1 MMKAQLIPILLLVV
15 SSCSNTKSTEIILS
29 SETTNKID
37 SVIIRTYGVSEKFV
51 NLNSTPQLRK
61 ISINTSHNT
70 EGGFTISIFLNDSIV
85 NAGSFGYFSGKK
97 DIKAKYKVKVL
108 KDYSIKEVDK

>member
-1 MMKAQLIPILLLVV
+1 MMKAQLFSILFLFA

-29 SETTNKID
+29 SETTNNID
-37 SVIIRTYGVSEKFV
+37 SIIIKSYGVSEKFI
-51 NLNSTPQLRK
+51 NLNSTPQIRT
-61 ISINTSHNT
+61 IRFNTSQIN
-70 EGGFTISIFLNDSIV
+70 EGGFTLIIFQNDSIV